1 MNTLAPRYAALRD
14 LSHEDR
20 LLDQA
25 LVLRFPAPNSYTGE
39 DCAELHV
46 HGGRAV
52 VEAVSDALSALGDD
66 EALRGCY
73 VAVSARDGRV
83 TLSGVVRD
91 ASQLASALQ
100 TAMAVPGVRAVD
112 NALEVAGR

>member
-1 MNTLAPRYAALRD
+1 MITRQSIATLLTTTAIAYSICSPAQAASLVAATQATLRD
-14 LSHEDR
+14 PVTDDR
-20 LLDQA
+20 DRGLQ
-25 LVLRFPAPNSYTGE
+25 
-39 DCAELHV
+39 
-46 HGGRAV
+46 
-52 VEAVSDALSALGDD
+52 EAIKGALGGD

-91 ASQLASALQ
+91 ASQLARTLQ